1 MLTRHVI
8 VYKSCTIYK
17 VVGTVIMVRHFFRM
31 FLFLFFCI
39 VCGSYVYLAAD
50 EDGLALYYW
59 RENFINFGDYISLQL
74 VERIV
79 GGTVRVCEKKPSGC
93 GQKLLA
99 IGSIITFAKNND
111 VIWGSGINGKWL
123 ALKNYHFTK
132 LDVRAVRGPLTR
144 DFLKKHFGIDCP
156 EIYGDPA
163 LLIPYF
169 FPEFKKKEKP
179 AYDYIII
186 PHYSEQKLFPKDKY
200 PQAVY
205 PTDPWDTIIEK
216 IVDSKLVIASSLHG
230 VIVAEAFGVP
240 ARMLRVTNNEPL
252 FKYKDYYLGTNRP
265 NFKVAYSLQEAVRM
279 GGEKPMKCDLKKLYE
294 AFPFEFWPRRT

>member
-1 MLTRHVI
+1 MNSP
-8 VYKSCTIYK
+8 YTIRFA
-17 VVGTVIMVRHFFRM
+17 VGSAY
-31 FLFLFFCI
+31 LFISLFQ
-39 VCGSYVYLAAD
+39 SLALQSQ
-50 EDGLALYYW
+50 GIPLYYW
-59 RENFINFGDYISLQL
+59 KHKHFINFGDYLSLKL

-79 GGTVRVCEKKPSGC
+79 GQRVVEYQKNSMAQEK
-93 GQKLLA
+93 KLLA
-99 IGSIITFAKNND
+99 IGSIISFAHQND
-111 VIWGSGINGKWL
+111 VIWGSGIKR
-123 ALKNYHFTK
+123 KNIPRITYTFTK

-144 DFLKKHFGIDCP
+144 DFLKKHFGIECP
-156 EIYGDPA
+156 AVYGDPA

-169 FPEFKKKEKP
+169 FPEFKKKDKP

-216 IVDSKLVIASSLHG
+216 IVNSKLVIASSLHG
-230 VIVAEAFGVP
+230 IIVAEAFGVP
-240 ARMLRVTNNEPL
+240 ARMLRITNNEPL

-294 AFPFEFWPRRT
+294 AFPFEFWPDAQFSMPHF